1 MEDDGQVNFVVPPVV
16 TPTGGVACPK
26 TDCSKVYKARGTM
39 MAHMRKHH
47 KEPTEINSPLGSFP
61 PSNSAITLQFD
72 ETEAA
77 IQGNSDGA
85 VNSPKVVTGG
95 TFICAACDLHFST
108 KEEVTKHIEETHIT
122 FSQQLQNNDDVLEE
136 AAKEQD
142 LNDLYDQFETLFK
155 VWKVSEKGQELPAE
169 LVEKLE
175 RFKAILKKKD
185 DINKETKIK
194 LDDEVNAAQLVKE
207 ENKKLVEECNPQ
219 GEVVTRQTARLVERD
234 NEVDKLKGDLSSAKK
249 IYVKHTKE
257 RME

>member
-169 LVEKLE
+169 LVEK
-175 RFKAILKKKD
+175 KD